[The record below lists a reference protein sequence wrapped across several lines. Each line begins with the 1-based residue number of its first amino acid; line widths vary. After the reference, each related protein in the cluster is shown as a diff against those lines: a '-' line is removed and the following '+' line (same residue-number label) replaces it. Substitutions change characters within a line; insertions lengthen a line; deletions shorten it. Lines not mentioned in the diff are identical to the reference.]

1 MTMNDKY
8 EMNVMNRS
16 NRQPARTLRYS
27 LQACGSMGLVVA
39 LLLIIASTSTNAQQ
53 PPRVLAPGV
62 LQTISPEIEEGETVS
77 PRADLIEITTARSYL
92 KWQPQFSPVTRTLFQ
107 RSQRVPLRRSIWGL
121 EFTFK
126 PFRMIEVDLPQASGK
141 MQRKTLWYMVY
152 RVRYL
157 GEEVHFEKQREALS
171 DGDRYV
177 RFHNTKKDAEFRYFM
192 PYFTLRSHTFAKEYL
207 DRIIPAA
214 TDDIAA
220 VEKVGVPILNSI
232 EMANTKL
239 IREDAETGKGVWG
252 VVVWEDVDPRTNFFS
267 LYIQGLTNA
276 YHYNDTASELS
287 KSDPIA
293 VGRELEVKTL
303 QLNFYRPGDTIDL
316 VKDTVYYG
324 LPNALPRPEIVYS
337 LEEGDTLKS
346 LAKRFLGDE
355 TRKLEIYQLNRDI
368 LASPDKLPVGKALR
382 FPRINHEHPTGIVY
396 TVEQGDTLATLS
408 KKWFGDETRKMKIYE
423 ANRAVLS
430 SPNNLPVGLVIHF
443 PRPQN
448 QQCNDLQPVRL
459 YRAEEGETLE
469 VIASSRDIQLS
480 ELRKVNFD
488 KLGLDGEPQKGEY
501 VLLPVTLNRL
511 NRPQPVGSE
520 IYKIYTRRQAQI
532 MRLYGMADFSRTQ
545 WLYSSPAPPIF
556 RSAN

>member
-8 EMNVMNRS
+8 ELNVMNRS
-16 NRQPARTLRYS
+16 HRQPARTLRYS
-27 LQACGSMGLVVA
+27 LQAYGFRGLVVV
-39 LLLIIASTSTNAQQ
+39 LMSTLASTSTNAQQ
-53 PPRVLAPGV
+53 SPRVLAPGV
-62 LQTISPEIEEGETVS
+62 LHTILPEIEEGETVS

-92 KWQPQFSPVTRTLFQ
+92 KWQPQFSPATRTLFE

-126 PFRMIEVDLPQASGK
+126 PFRMLEVDLPQASGK
-141 MQRKTLWYMVY
+141 MQRKILWYMVY

-157 GEEVHFEKQREALS
+157 GAEVHFEKQREALS

-177 RFHNTKKDAEFRYFM
+177 RFRNTKKDAEFRYFM
-192 PYFTLRSHTFAKEYL
+192 PYFTLRSHTFGKEYL

-220 VEKVGVPILNSI
+220 VEKVGAPILNSI

-239 IREDAETGKGVWG
+239 MREDAETGKGVWG

-287 KSDPIA
+287 KGDPIA
-293 VGRELEVKTL
+293 SGREFEVKTL

-337 LEEGDTLKS
+337 LEQGDTLKA

-355 TRKLEIYQLNRDI
+355 SRKLEIYQLNRDI
-368 LASPDKLPVGKALR
+368 LASPDKLPVGKVIR
-382 FPRINHEHPTGIVY
+382 FPRTNHQHY
-396 TVEQGDTLATLS
+396 
-408 KKWFGDETRKMKIYE
+408 
-423 ANRAVLS
+423 
-430 SPNNLPVGLVIHF
+430 
-443 PRPQN
+443 
-448 QQCNDLQPVRL
+448 NDLQPVRL
-459 YRAEEGETLE
+459 YSTKEGDTLQ
-469 VIASSRDIQLS
+469 VIASDRDIHPA

-520 IYKIYTRRQAQI
+520 IYKIYTRRQVQI

-545 WLYSSPAPPIF
+545 WLYSSPTPPVF
-556 RSAN
+556 RGGN

>member
-8 EMNVMNRS
+8 ESNVINRS
-16 NRQPARTLRYS
+16 NRQPGRALRYS
-27 LQACGSMGLVVA
+27 LQACGSTGLVVA
-39 LLLIIASTSTNAQQ
+39 ILLMLVSTSITAQQ

-62 LQTISPEIEEGETVS
+62 LNTILPEIEEGETVS

-92 KWQPQFSPVTRTLFQ
+92 KWQPQFSPSTRTLFE
-107 RSQRVPLRRSIWGL
+107 RSKRVPLRRSIWGL

-157 GEEVHFEKQREALS
+157 GEEVHFEEQREALN

-177 RFHNTKKDAEFRYFM
+177 RFRNTKKDAEFRYFM
-192 PYFTLRSHTFAKEYL
+192 PYFTLRSHTYAKEYL

-220 VEKVGVPILNSI
+220 VEKVGAPILNSV

-239 IREDAETGKGVWG
+239 KREDAETGKGVWG

-267 LYIQGLTNA
+267 IYIQGLTNA
-276 YHYNDTASELS
+276 YHYNDTASEIS
-287 KSDPIA
+287 KGDPIA
-293 VGRELEVKTL
+293 AGRELEVKTL

-316 VKDTVYYG
+316 VKDTIYYG

-337 LEEGDTLKS
+337 LEEGDTLIS

-355 TRKLEIYQLNRDI
+355 ARKLEIYQLNRDI
-368 LASPDKLPVGKALR
+368 LASPDKLPVGKVVR
-382 FPRINHEHPTGIVY
+382 FPRTNHQHY
-396 TVEQGDTLATLS
+396 
-408 KKWFGDETRKMKIYE
+408 
-423 ANRAVLS
+423 
-430 SPNNLPVGLVIHF
+430 
-443 PRPQN
+443 
-448 QQCNDLQPVRL
+448 NDLQPVRL
-459 YRAEEGETLE
+459 YQAEEGETLE
-469 VIASSRDIQLS
+469 VIANNRDIQLS

-488 KLGLDGEPQKGEY
+488 KLGLDGEPQQGEY

-520 IYKIYTRRQAQI
+520 IYKIYTHRQVQI
-532 MRLYGMADFSRTQ
+532 MRLYGMADFSRNQ
-545 WLYSSPAPPIF
+545 WLYSSPAPPVF
-556 RSAN
+556 RSGR

>member
-8 EMNVMNRS
+8 ELNVMNRLH
-16 NRQPARTLRYS
+16 RQPARTLRYS
-27 LQACGSMGLVVA
+27 LQASGFMGLVVA
-39 LLLIIASTSTNAQQ
+39 LLSTLASTSTNAQQ
-53 PPRVLAPGV
+53 SPRVLAPGV
-62 LQTISPEIEEGETVS
+62 LHTISPEIEEGETVS

-92 KWQPQFSPVTRTLFQ
+92 KWQPQFSPATRTLFE

-121 EFTFK
+121 
-126 PFRMIEVDLPQASGK
+126 

-157 GEEVHFEKQREALS
+157 GAEVHFEKQREALS

-177 RFHNTKKDAEFRYFM
+177 RFRNTKKDAEFRYFM
-192 PYFTLRSHTFAKEYL
+192 PYFTLRSHAFGKEYL

-214 TDDIAA
+214 TDDIEA
-220 VEKVGVPILNSI
+220 VEKVGAPILNSI

-239 IREDAETGKGVWG
+239 MREDAETGKGVWG

-276 YHYNDTASELS
+276 YHYNDTAAELS

-293 VGRELEVKTL
+293 SGREFEVKTL

-337 LEEGDTLKS
+337 LEQGDTLKA

-355 TRKLEIYQLNRDI
+355 NRKLEIYQLNRDI
-368 LASPDKLPVGKALR
+368 LSSPDKLPVGKVIR
-382 FPRINHEHPTGIVY
+382 FPRTNHQHY
-396 TVEQGDTLATLS
+396 
-408 KKWFGDETRKMKIYE
+408 
-423 ANRAVLS
+423 
-430 SPNNLPVGLVIHF
+430 
-443 PRPQN
+443 
-448 QQCNDLQPVRL
+448 NDLQPVRL
-459 YRAEEGETLE
+459 YSAEEGETLQ
-469 VIASSRDIQLS
+469 VIASGRNIQLS

-520 IYKIYTRRQAQI
+520 IYKIYTRRQVQI
-532 MRLYGMADFSRTQ
+532 MRLYGMADFARNQ
-545 WLYSSPAPPIF
+545 WLYSSPTPPVF
-556 RSAN
+556 RSGN

>member
-8 EMNVMNRS
+8 ELNVMNRLH
-16 NRQPARTLRYS
+16 RQPARTLRYS
-27 LQACGSMGLVVA
+27 LQASGFMGLVVA
-39 LLLIIASTSTNAQQ
+39 LLSTLASTSTNAQQ
-53 PPRVLAPGV
+53 SPRVLAPGV
-62 LQTISPEIEEGETVS
+62 LHTISPEIEEGETVS

-92 KWQPQFSPVTRTLFQ
+92 KWQPQFSPATRTLFE

-157 GEEVHFEKQREALS
+157 GAEVHFEKQREELS

-177 RFHNTKKDAEFRYFM
+177 RFRNTKKDAEFRYFM
-192 PYFTLRSHTFAKEYL
+192 PYFTLRSHAFGKEYL

-214 TDDIAA
+214 TDDIEA
-220 VEKVGVPILNSI
+220 VEKVGAPILNSI

-239 IREDAETGKGVWG
+239 MREDAETGKGVWG

-276 YHYNDTASELS
+276 YHYNDTAAELS

-293 VGRELEVKTL
+293 SGREFEVKTL

-337 LEEGDTLKS
+337 LEQGDTLKA

-355 TRKLEIYQLNRDI
+355 NRKLEIYQLNRDI
-368 LASPDKLPVGKALR
+368 LSSPDKLPVGKVIR
-382 FPRINHEHPTGIVY
+382 FPRTNHQHY
-396 TVEQGDTLATLS
+396 
-408 KKWFGDETRKMKIYE
+408 
-423 ANRAVLS
+423 
-430 SPNNLPVGLVIHF
+430 
-443 PRPQN
+443 
-448 QQCNDLQPVRL
+448 NDLQPVRL
-459 YRAEEGETLE
+459 YSAEEGETLQ
-469 VIASSRDIQLS
+469 VIASGRDIQLS

-520 IYKIYTRRQAQI
+520 IYKIYTRRQVQI
-532 MRLYGMADFSRTQ
+532 MRLYGMADFARNQ
-545 WLYSSPAPPIF
+545 WLYSSPTPPVF
-556 RSAN
+556 RSGN

>member
-8 EMNVMNRS
+8 AMNVKNRT
-16 NRQPARTLRYS
+16 NRLPAPALTHR
-27 LQACGSMGLVVA
+27 LQAGGSMGLAVA
-39 LLLIIASTSTNAQQ
+39 LLLVFASPSTNAQQ
-53 PPRVLAPGV
+53 PRRVLAPGV
-62 LQTISPEIEEGETVS
+62 LHTISPEIEEGETVS

-92 KWQPQFSPVTRTLFQ
+92 KWQPQFSPSTRTLFE

-126 PFRMIEVDLPQASGK
+126 PFRMLEVDLPQASGK

-157 GEEVHFEKQREALS
+157 GEEVHFEKQRAALS

-177 RFHNTKKDAEFRYFM
+177 RFRNTKKDAEFRYFM

-220 VEKVGVPILNSI
+220 VEKVGYPILNSI

-239 IREDAETGKGVWG
+239 MREDAETGKGVWG
-252 VVVWEDVDPRTNFFS
+252 VVVWEDVDSRTNFFS

-276 YHYNDTASELS
+276 YHYNDTASDLS
-287 KSDPIA
+287 KGDPIA
-293 VGRELEVKTL
+293 IGRELEVKTL

-316 VKDTVYYG
+316 VKDTIYYG

-337 LEEGDTLKS
+337 LEQGDTLKS

-355 TRKLEIYQLNRDI
+355 TRKMEIYQLNRDI
-368 LASPDKLPVGKALR
+368 LASPDKLPVGKVVR
-382 FPRINHEHPTGIVY
+382 FPRTNHQHY
-396 TVEQGDTLATLS
+396 
-408 KKWFGDETRKMKIYE
+408 
-423 ANRAVLS
+423 
-430 SPNNLPVGLVIHF
+430 
-443 PRPQN
+443 
-448 QQCNDLQPVRL
+448 NDLQPVRL
-459 YRAEEGETLE
+459 YRAAEGETLQM
-469 VIASSRDIQLS
+469 IASSQDIQLS

-488 KLGLDGEPQKGEY
+488 KLGLDGEPEKGEY

-511 NRPQPVGSE
+511 NRPQPVGSD
-520 IYKIYTRRQAQI
+520 IYKIYTRRQVQI
-532 MRLYGMADFSRTQ
+532 MRLYGMADFSRNQ
-545 WLYSSPAPPIF
+545 WLYSSPIPPVF

>member
-8 EMNVMNRS
+8 ELNVINRS
-16 NRQPARTLRYS
+16 NRQPACMLRHR
-27 LQACGSMGLVVA
+27 LQASGSRGLVVV
-39 LLLIIASTSTNAQQ
+39 LLLLLVSASTHAQQ
-53 PPRVLAPGV
+53 SPRVLAPGV
-62 LQTISPEIEEGETVS
+62 LHTISPEIEEGETVS

-92 KWQPQFSPVTRTLFQ
+92 KWQPQFSPTTRTLFE

-177 RFHNTKKDAEFRYFM
+177 RFRNTKKDAEFRYFM

-207 DRIIPAA
+207 DRLIPAA

-220 VEKVGVPILNSI
+220 VEKVDGPILNSI
-232 EMANTKL
+232 EMSNTKL
-239 IREDAETGKGVWG
+239 MREDAETGKGVWG
-252 VVVWEDVDPRTNFFS
+252 VVVWEDIDPRTNFFS

-276 YHYNDTASELS
+276 YHYQDTAAAEIS
-287 KSDPIA
+287 KGDPIA
-293 VGRELEVKTL
+293 SGREFEVKTL

-316 VKDTVYYG
+316 VKDTIYYG

-337 LEEGDTLKS
+337 LEQGDTLKS
-346 LAKRFLGDE
+346 LARRFLGDE
-355 TRKLEIYQLNRDI
+355 NRKLEIYQLNRDI
-368 LASPDKLPVGKALR
+368 IASPDKLPVGKVVR
-382 FPRINHEHPTGIVY
+382 FPRTNHQHY
-396 TVEQGDTLATLS
+396 
-408 KKWFGDETRKMKIYE
+408 
-423 ANRAVLS
+423 
-430 SPNNLPVGLVIHF
+430 
-443 PRPQN
+443 
-448 QQCNDLQPVRL
+448 NDLQPVRL
-459 YRAEEGETLE
+459 YLTEEGETLE
-469 VIASSRDIQLS
+469 VIASNRDIQLS

-520 IYKIYTRRQAQI
+520 IYKIYTRRQVQI
-532 MRLYGMADFSRTQ
+532 MRLYGMVDFARNQ
-545 WLYSSPAPPIF
+545 WLYSSPAPPVF
-556 RSAN
+556 RSGN